1 MQLEKASIRSVL
13 GLRFR
18 DATTERPVT
27 DGLRVTVRRQQGG
40 GAPARA
46 VRTPSG
52 AYVAQ
57 GLSGLRAYERVPRDI
72 PEEIPDNAG
81 SDGENGEDSVVK
93 TDYLVD
99 VQDRRG
105 RFVPVLLGVELPYT
119 PKEEHGWLYPVVEPP
134 PEEAIGGNGTPE
146 PAVYLFS
153 AVQRPVPA
161 GQGVVYADLVTE
173 DAEDGGTWRPAAHA
187 LVEIRYEQESESSE
201 GPPNGNQGKEEV
213 WYGIADADGRVA
225 VQFPLPSV
233 RLVDFSE
240 NGPPRE
246 SAAPARSEGLSGL
259 SGRTVPIKVRVF
271 CDPTLGATDGP
282 PRPQLADIMSQ
293 RTRDPRPIY
302 ETAGPPSTPLTATF
316 TFGTPLV
323 LATDGR
329 SVLRIAAPSDGT

>member
-27 DGLRVTVRRQQGG
+27 DGLRVMVRRQQGG

-46 VRTPSG
+46 VRTSSG

-81 SDGENGEDSVVK
+81 ANGEDGEDGVVK

-99 VQDRRG
+99 VRDRRG
-105 RFVPVLLGVELPYT
+105 RFVPALLGVELPYT

-173 DAEDGGTWRPAAHA
+173 DGGTWRPAAHA
-187 LVEIRYEQESESSE
+187 LVEIRYEQGSESSE
-201 GPPNGNQGKEEV
+201 GPPNGNRSKEDV

-240 NGPPRE
+240 NGAPSE
-246 SAAPARSEGLSGL
+246 SAEPARSEGLSAL
-259 SGRTVPIKVRVF
+259 SGRTVPIRVRVF
-271 CDPTLGATDGP
+271 CDPSLGTTDGA
-282 PRPQLADIMSQ
+282 PRPQLGDIMNQ

-323 LATDGR
+323 LTTDGF
-329 SVLRIAAPSDGT
+329 SVLRIAAPRNGT